1 MQREEEK
8 QWSSL
13 FRGRLSGLDWGPC
26 HHLDF
31 CERKHR
37 QAAITGVGSWPRAG
51 RHLANSSR
59 VSKRLEACHIV
70 LAGTLG
76 LGLDLWVLKDRDKE
90 GLPSHSPEELGT
102 DTVPR

>member
-1 MQREEEK
+1 MVITIQ
-8 QWSSL
+8 
-13 FRGRLSGLDWGPC
+13 RLSGLDWGPC

-37 QAAITGVGSWPRAG
+37 QAAITGVGSWPTAG

-70 LAGTLG
+70 PAGTLG
-76 LGLDLWVLKDRDKE
+76 PGLDLWVLGRQ
-90 GLPSHSPEELGT
+90 
-102 DTVPR
+102 R